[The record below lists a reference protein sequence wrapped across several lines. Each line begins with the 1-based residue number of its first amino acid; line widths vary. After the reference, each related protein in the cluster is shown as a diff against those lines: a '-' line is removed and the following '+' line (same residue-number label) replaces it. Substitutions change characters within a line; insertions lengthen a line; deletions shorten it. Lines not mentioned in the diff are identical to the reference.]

1 MKPVYEFRPNMK
13 SVNLEVAAQYSTK
26 GLPDTRKAY
35 GEKKASRAVVVV
47 ESKVKTHRIVAPTR
61 TKRMD
66 VGVFRKSLRS
76 MYGLKGQPTITEVMT
91 TKPVEPKPMKKVK
104 WSMTK
109 VQKVMRLKESGN
121 SRVSMWKVTNNFGV
135 KKYFVSRK
143 AAMLFRST
151 FDTYMK
157 GK

>member
-1 MKPVYEFRPNMK
+1 MKPVFEFKPNMR
-13 SVNLEVAAQYSTK
+13 SVNLESAAQYSTK

-35 GEKKASRAVVVV
+35 GEKKASRVMVVV
-47 ESKVKTHRIVAPTR
+47 ESKSKTHRIVTPTKNHR
-61 TKRMD
+61 QS
-66 VGVFRKSLRS
+66 VGVFRRSLRS
-76 MYGLKGQPTITEVMT
+76 MYGLKGQPTITEVMSQ
-91 TKPVEPKPMKKVK
+91 KPIEPKPMKKVK

-135 KKYFVSRK
+135 KKYFISRK
-143 AAMLFRST
+143 AAMLFRQT

>member
-1 MKPVYEFRPNMK
+1 MKPVFEFKPHMR
-13 SVNLEVAAQYSTK
+13 SVNLESAAQYSTK

-35 GEKKASRAVVVV
+35 GEKKASRIMVVV
-47 ESKVKTHRIVAPTR
+47 ETKNKTHRIVAPTR
-61 TKRMD
+61 TKRNE
-66 VGVFRKSLRS
+66 VGMFRKSLRS
-76 MYGLKGQPTITEVMT
+76 MYGLKGQPTVLEVMNQ
-91 TKPVEPKPMKKVK
+91 KPVEPKPTKKVK
-104 WSMTK
+104 WSMNK

-143 AAMLFRST
+143 AAMLFRNN
-151 FDTYMK
+151 Y

>member
-13 SVNLEVAAQYSTK
+13 SVNLEVAAQYTTK

-35 GEKKASRAVVVV
+35 GEKRAGRVMVVV
-47 ESKVKTHRIVAPTR
+47 ESKSKTHRIVAPTK

-76 MYGLKGQPTITEVMT
+76 MYGLKGQPTVLEVMNQ
-91 TKPVEPKPMKKVK
+91 KPVEPKPMKKVK
-104 WSMTK
+104 WTMGK
-109 VQKVMRLKESGN
+109 VQKVMRLKETGN

-143 AAMLFRST
+143 AAMLFRQT
-151 FDTYMK
+151 FDAYMK

>member
-13 SVNLEVAAQYSTK
+13 SVNLEVAAQYTTK

-35 GEKKASRAVVVV
+35 GEKRASRIMVVV
-47 ESKVKTHRIVAPTR
+47 ESKAKTHRIVAPTK
-61 TKRMD
+61 TKRNE
-66 VGVFRKSLRS
+66 VGMFRKSLRS
-76 MYGLKGQPTITEVMT
+76 MYGLKGQPTVLEVMNQ
-91 TKPVEPKPMKKVK
+91 KPVEPKPMKKVK

-109 VQKVMRLKESGN
+109 VQRVMRLKESGN
-121 SRVSMWKVTNNFGV
+121 SRVGMWKVTNNFGV

-143 AAMLFRST
+143 AAMLFRQT
-151 FDTYMK
+151 FDAYMK

>member
-1 MKPVYEFRPNMK
+1 MKGHFELRPNVK
-13 SVNLEVAAQYSTK
+13 SVNMEEASIFVRK
-26 GLPDTRKAY
+26 GKKVTADTY
-35 GEKKASRAVVVV
+35 GEKKASRVMVVV
-47 ESKVKTHRIVAPTR
+47 ESKNKTHRIVTPTKSHR
-61 TKRMD
+61 QS
-66 VGVFRKSLRS
+66 VGVFRRSLRS
-76 MYGLKGQPTITEVMT
+76 MYGLKGQPTITEVMSQ
-91 TKPVEPKPMKKVK
+91 KPIEPKPMKKVK

-135 KKYFVSRK
+135 KKYFISRK
-143 AAMLFRST
+143 AAMLFRQT

>member
-35 GEKKASRAVVVV
+35 GEKRAGKAVVIV
-47 ESKVKTHRIVAPTR
+47 ESKSKTHRIVGQTKP
-61 TKRMD
+61 KRMD
-66 VGVFRKSLRS
+66 IGVFRKSLRS
-76 MYGLKGQPTITEVMT
+76 MYGLKGQPTITEVMSV
-91 TKPVEPKPMKKVK
+91 KPIEPKPMKKVK

-109 VQKVMRLKESGN
+109 VQRVMRLKEEGN
-121 SRVSMWKVTNNFGV
+121 HRVGMWKVTNNFGV

-143 AAMLFRST
+143 AAMLFRSN